1 MKKRRVIYS
10 ILLIL
15 FLSYPIT
22 GYVAGQ
28 NARIKFDTERIIGE
42 VDKNLY
48 GNFVEHLGRCVYG
61 GIYEPG
67 SPLSD
72 ADGFRKDVLDAVK
85 GLNVSLIRYPGG
97 NFVSN
102 YHWLDGVGPK
112 EERVPRMELAWAR
125 LETNEFG
132 TNEFVKYCRAVGSE
146 PYMSVNMGTGTIE
159 EAQRWVEYCN
169 VKEGPYFAELRKKHG
184 FPEPYD
190 IKYWSLGNE
199 MDGEWQMGHLN
210 AEDYSKK
217 ALEAAKLMRL
227 TSPDIKLIA
236 AGSSNYRPAAD
247 PDHWNRTIL
256 TNLRDVVDYIALH
269 MYVGNPD
276 GNYYNFLTTPLV
288 MEQRTDIARG
298 MINEV
303 MQKAD
308 RGDRPPIYIAW
319 DEYNVW
325 YRARTD
331 ETTRGTRAL
340 EERYNLEDALVIG
353 GFLNVFI
360 RNADVVKMANM
371 AQLVNVIAPIFAEEK
386 GMFRQTIYFPLEL
399 FAKNMHGKSLDILV
413 DCPTYDTEDFF
424 IGPGEVMTKQTDV
437 PYLDVSAVYENGE
450 VVFSVVNRHLD
461 KPITTDIICQSG
473 VFDGTLEVFE
483 VNGKDIKTVNDF
495 DAENVKTVSKPALKA
510 KGNTATY
517 SFPAHSLT
525 MIKGKVK

>member
-1 MKKRRVIYS
+1 
-10 ILLIL
+10 
-15 FLSYPIT
+15 
-22 GYVAGQ
+22 
-28 NARIKFDTERIIGE
+28 
-42 VDKNLY
+42 
-48 GNFVEHLGRCVYG
+48 
-61 GIYEPG
+61 
-67 SPLSD
+67 
-72 ADGFRKDVLDAVK
+72 
-85 GLNVSLIRYPGG
+85 
-97 NFVSN
+97 
-102 YHWLDGVGPK
+102 
-112 EERVPRMELAWAR
+112 
-125 LETNEFG
+125 
-132 TNEFVKYCRAVGSE
+132 
-146 PYMSVNMGTGTIE
+146 
-159 EAQRWVEYCN
+159 
-169 VKEGPYFAELRKKHG
+169 
-184 FPEPYD
+184 
-190 IKYWSLGNE
+190 
-199 MDGEWQMGHLN
+199 
-210 AEDYSKK
+210 
-217 ALEAAKLMRL
+217 
-227 TSPDIKLIA
+227 
-236 AGSSNYRPAAD
+236 
-247 PDHWNRTIL
+247 
-256 TNLRDVVDYIALH
+256 

-288 MEQRTDIARG
+288 MEQRTNIARG

>member
-1 MKKRRVIYS
+1 MKKHKVIYS
-10 ILLIL
+10 VFLIL
-15 FLSYPIT
+15 FLCYPLC
-22 GYVAGQ
+22 GFVAGQ

-42 VDKNLY
+42 VDKNIY

-72 ADGFRKDVLDAVK
+72 ADGFRKDVLEAVK

-112 EERVPRMELAWAR
+112 NERVPRMELAWAR

-132 TNEFVKYCRAVGSE
+132 TNEFIKYCKAIGSE
-146 PYMSVNMGTGTIE
+146 PYLSVNMGTGTIE

-169 VKEGPYFAELRKKHG
+169 VKEGPYYAELRKKHG
-184 FPEPYD
+184 FAEPYNV
-190 IKYWSLGNE
+190 KYWSLGNE

-210 AEDYSKK
+210 AEDYTKK

-227 TSPDIKLIA
+227 TSPDIKIIA
-236 AGSSNYRPAAD
+236 TGSSNYRPTAD

-256 TNLRDVVDYIALH
+256 TNLKDVVDYIALH
-269 MYVGNPD
+269 MYVGNPE
-276 GNYYNFLTTPLV
+276 GNYYNFLSTPRV
-288 MEQRTDIARG
+288 MEQRTDIVRG

-308 RGDRPPIYIAW
+308 RGGRPPIYIAW

-340 EERYNLEDALVIG
+340 EEKYDLEDALVIG

-360 RNADVVKMANM
+360 RNADIIKMANM
-371 AQLVNVIAPIFAEEK
+371 AQLVNVIAPVFAEEK

-399 FAKNMHGKSLDILV
+399 FATNMHGKSLDLLV
-413 DCPTYDTEDFF
+413 DCQTYDTDEFY
-424 IGPGEVMTKQTDV
+424 IGTGEVQTKQTDV
-437 PYLDVSAVYENGE
+437 PYLDVSAVYNNGE
-450 VVFSVVNRHLD
+450 VVFSVVNRHMD

-483 VNGKDIKTVNDF
+483 VNGSDVKTVNDF
-495 DAENVKTVSKPALKA
+495 GVENVKTVSKPALKA
-510 KGNTATY
+510 KGNTVTY